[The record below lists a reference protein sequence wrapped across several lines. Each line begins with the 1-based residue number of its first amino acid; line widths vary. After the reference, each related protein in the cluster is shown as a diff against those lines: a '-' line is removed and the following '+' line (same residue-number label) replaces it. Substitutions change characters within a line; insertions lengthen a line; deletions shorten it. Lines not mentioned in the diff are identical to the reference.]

1 MRDATLEQALSSF
14 LAAPERG
21 VDELLSAFG
30 PFVMDQARFWQ
41 RSSLTFT
48 DRCREILTELF
59 LILIEDIRVEKVNR
73 PESVLSYLNLRLRRL
88 TRPAQ
93 SRTTP
98 FGLADDLPDSGRC
111 GFTPLRLEIV
121 RELAE
126 CTRSALVNDPH
137 EATRLLEFLFIHIAP
152 DLASASRFLA
162 VAAGAEAESRI
173 EADKKRHQAF
183 TRQLRSRFESMKSGD
198 WRDVSNWSG
207 GERSHLAWRLI
218 SFTRHERS
226 TMGEL
231 LAAAL
236 EEWRD
241 DQQPY
246 RHEESRAALV
256 APAIGSLAGLYP
268 PRASTSPHAASEA
281 AAAYGEATDFD
292 PLLLLL
298 VPNRPFSVG
307 TAGYRPVN
315 LRQEAGSYAVE
326 KPSVADGAE
335 NGESAAQA
343 YLEAADAVRS
353 WFASVADTLGRR

>member
-1 MRDATLEQALSSF
+1 MRDAALEQALSSF

-21 VDELLSAFG
+21 VDGLLSAFG

-41 RSSLTFT
+41 RSCLTFT

-59 LILIEDIRVEKVNR
+59 LILMEDIRVEKVNR

-88 TRPAQ
+88 TRPTP
-93 SRTTP
+93 SRAAP

-121 RELAE
+121 RELTE

-162 VAAGAEAESRI
+162 VAAGAQAESRI

-183 TRQLRSRFESMKSGD
+183 TRQLRSRFESMKIGD

-218 SFTRHERS
+218 SFNRSERS
-226 TMGEL
+226 EMGEP
-231 LAAAL
+231 LAAAV

-241 DQQPY
+241 DRQPY
-246 RHEESRAALV
+246 RHEETRAALV

-268 PRASTSPHAASEA
+268 SRNDVGTQAVCEA
-281 AAAYGEATDFD
+281 AATYGEAADTD
-292 PLLLLL
+292 PLLILLT
-298 VPNRPFSVG
+298 PSRPFSVG
-307 TAGYRPVN
+307 TIGYRPVN
-315 LRQEAGSYAVE
+315 LRQEAGAYRVE
-326 KPSVADGAE
+326 KPSLGVDAE
-335 NGESAAQA
+335 TEERAALA
-343 YLEAADAVRS
+343 YLEASNDVRS
-353 WFASVADTLGRR
+353 WFLSIADNPGRC

>member
-21 VDELLSAFG
+21 VDGLLNAFG

-41 RSSLTFT
+41 RSCLTFT

-88 TRPAQ
+88 TRPAP
-93 SRTTP
+93 SRATP

-111 GFTPLRLEIV
+111 DFTPLRLEIV
-121 RELAE
+121 RELTG
-126 CTRSALVNDPH
+126 CTRSALVNDLH

-162 VAAGAEAESRI
+162 VATGTQAESRI

-218 SFTRHERS
+218 SFARHERS
-226 TMGEL
+226 AMGEP
-231 LAAAL
+231 LATAV

-241 DQQPY
+241 DWQPY
-246 RHEESRAALV
+246 RYEETRAALV
-256 APAIGSLAGLYP
+256 TPAIGSLAGLYP
-268 PRASTSPHAASEA
+268 PRAGTGPHAAGEA
-281 AAAYGEATDFD
+281 AAAYGEAVDLD

-326 KPSVADGAE
+326 KPSVTDEAE
-335 NGESAAQA
+335 NGENAAQA

-353 WFASVADTLGRR
+353 WFASVTDNLRRR

>member
-14 LAAPERG
+14 LAAPDRG
-21 VDELLSAFG
+21 VDGLLTAFG

-41 RSSLTFT
+41 RSCLSFT

-88 TRPAQ
+88 TRPAS
-93 SRTTP
+93 SRAIP

-121 RELAE
+121 RELAG

-162 VAAGAEAESRI
+162 LATGAQAESRI

-183 TRQLRSRFESMKSGD
+183 TRQLRSRFESMESGD

-226 TMGEL
+226 LMGEP
-231 LAAAL
+231 LAIAL

-241 DQQPY
+241 DRQPY
-246 RHEESRAALV
+246 RHEEARAALV
-256 APAIGSLAGLYP
+256 APAIGSLTGLYP
-268 PRASTSPHAASEA
+268 PRAGTSLHAAGEA
-281 AAAYGEATDFD
+281 SAAYGDATDLD
-292 PLLLLL
+292 PLLILLI
-298 VPNRPFSVG
+298 PSRPFSVG
-307 TAGYRPVN
+307 STGFRPVH

-326 KPSVADGAE
+326 KPSVTDEAE
-335 NGESAAQA
+335 NGEIAAQA
-343 YLEAADAVRS
+343 YREAADAVRS
-353 WFASVADTLGRR
+353 WFASVAGNLRRP

>member
-1 MRDATLEQALSSF
+1 MRDAALEQALSSF

-21 VDELLSAFG
+21 VDGLLNAFG

-41 RSSLTFT
+41 RSCLTFT

-88 TRPAQ
+88 TRPTP
-93 SRTTP
+93 SRATP
-98 FGLADDLPDSGRC
+98 FGLTDDLPDSGRC
-111 GFTPLRLEIV
+111 CFTPLRLEIV
-121 RELAE
+121 RELTE

-162 VAAGAEAESRI
+162 VATGAQAESRI

-183 TRQLRSRFESMKSGD
+183 TRQLRSRFESMRSGD

-218 SFTRHERS
+218 SFTRFEQS
-226 TMGEL
+226 KMGESM
-231 LAAAL
+231 AAAV

-246 RHEESRAALV
+246 RHEETRAALV

-268 PRASTSPHAASEA
+268 PRAETGTHAAGEA
-281 AAAYGEATDFD
+281 AAAYGEAADAD
-292 PLLLLL
+292 PLLMLL
-298 VPNRPFSVG
+298 VPSRPFSVG

-315 LRQEAGSYAVE
+315 LRQEAGQYAVE
-326 KPSVADGAE
+326 KPSVVNEAE
-335 NGESAAQA
+335 NVENAARA
-343 YLEAADAVRS
+343 YLEAANVVRS
-353 WFASVADTLGRR
+353 WFVSVADNLSGR